1 MSRTMMENE
10 DDPAF
15 PWESV
20 AVHTTNVVPS
30 GNVDPDDGLQVAAT
44 GPSTVSVASA
54 EKEIAAP
61 PDPVASATMAPGIV
75 RAGGVVSTTWMVNAA
90 EAVLPWPSVA
100 WQLTVVAP
108 NPKIEPEAG
117 VQTGV
122 RLPSTRSWAV
132 AVKVAVAPDAP
143 VASIVVSSGTIN
155 VGGVVSTTM
164 TVKDSDAVFPWE
176 SVAVHTTVVVP
187 SGNIELEAG
196 VH

>member
-1 MSRTMMENE
+1 MMENE

-61 PDPVASATMAPGIV
+61 PDPVASATIAPGIV
-75 RAGGVVSTTWMVNAA
+75 RAGGVVSPTWMVNAA

-155 VGGVVSTTM
+155 VGGVMSTTM
-164 TVKDSDAVFPWE
+164 TVKDTDAGCPWE
-176 SVAVHTTVVVP
+176 AGSVHTTVVVP
-187 SGNIELEAG
+187 SGNIELAAG
-196 VH
+196 GH

>member
-1 MSRTMMENE
+1 MMENE

-15 PWESV
+15 PWESI

-108 NPKIEPEAG
+108 NPKIELEAG

-155 VGGVVSTTM
+155 VGGVVSPRM
-164 TVKDSDAVFPWE
+164 ARKDSAPGFPTE
-176 SVAVHTTVVVP
+176 SVAAHTTVVVP

>member
-1 MSRTMMENE
+1 MMENE

-15 PWESV
+15 PWESI

-90 EAVLPWPSVA
+90 
-100 WQLTVVAP
+100 
-108 NPKIEPEAG
+108 
-117 VQTGV
+117 
-122 RLPSTRSWAV
+122 
-132 AVKVAVAPDAP
+132 
-143 VASIVVSSGTIN
+143 
-155 VGGVVSTTM
+155 
-164 TVKDSDAVFPWE
+164 DAVFPRE
-176 SVAVHTTVVVP
+176 SAAVHATVVLP
-187 SGNIELEAG
+187 SAKTESGAG